1 MLICSIGL
9 NNLANN
15 YMKLLTLTKLVLS
28 MTLLLSISLN
38 AENTIYAKFETP
50 QVTITGNADDPAI
63 SVSYT
68 HLTLPT
74 KRIV

>member
-1 MLICSIGL
+1 
-9 NNLANN
+9 
-15 YMKLLTLTKLVLS
+15 MKLLTLTKLVLS

-63 SVSYT
+63 WVLSLI
-68 HLTLPT
+68 H
-74 KRIV
+74 I